1 MFLIVGIGSK
11 IVATVMLLLYFSIT
25 DLMLLRRTL
34 RLELPSEDE
43 EEDHPKKIP
52 KKMRKKSTV
61 VHPENSVGH
70 RKVNDI
76 FMTASP
82 NKPQN
87 GTATSQKEREEGAN
101 LVNSPSERD

>member
-52 KKMRKKSTV
+52 KKNEEEEYSST
-61 VHPENSVGH
+61 P
-70 RKVNDI
+70 
-76 FMTASP
+76 
-82 NKPQN
+82 
-87 GTATSQKEREEGAN
+87 REQCW
-101 LVNSPSERD
+101 PSEGE